1 MVINN
6 LVLKNFRNH
15 SYRNF
20 DFKEGLNL
28 ITGENAIGKTNIIEA
43 IYYLSLA
50 KSFRTS
56 EDNDLILKGGA
67 ITVNQENSNVL
78 LGSDNTLLIKS
89 FVFSN
94 LNSES
99 DKVPPF
105 SK

>member
-15 SYRNF
+15 DYRNF

-28 ITGENAIGKTNIIEA
+28 ITGENAVGKTNIIEA

-56 EDNDLILKGGA
+56 EDSDLILRGA
-67 ITVNQENSNVL
+67 ENTAIEATIQE
-78 LGSDNTLLIKS
+78 GDIKRKS
-89 FVFSN
+89 
-94 LNSES
+94 L
-99 DKVPPF
+99 
-105 SK
+105 